1 MKSKHP
7 FPIIPRLSQPTRIG
21 ALSNNIGKLPPQATD
36 IEELVLG
43 ALMLEKD
50 ALDKVADTLSPES
63 FYKESNQAI
72 YQAILGLF
80 DNQQP
85 IDIKTVVH
93 QLKKTSLLEMAGGAY
108 YISQLASKVNSSANI
123 EYHAAIISEQAIKR
137 SLISISSNIQKN
149 AYEDTTDA
157 FELLDYAEQQLFD
170 ISEKN
175 IKRNYSK
182 ISDLSEKAV
191 ADIRAKMD
199 NKDGLTGVPSGFST
213 LDRITSG
220 WQPSDLV
227 IIAARPGMGKTT
239 FVTSVLRNA
248 AVDFN
253 EPVAIFSLEM
263 SNAQLVNRIIA
274 SESELNGE
282 KIKMGNLE
290 EFEWEQIVH
299 TTRSLFKAPMF
310 IDDTPALSIR
320 EFRTKSRRLVS
331 QYNVRLLIVDYLQ
344 LMCGETV
351 GRNNMNRE
359 QEIASISRSLKNLAK
374 ELDIPIIA
382 LSQLSRSVETRGGDK
397 RPVLADLRE
406 SGSIEQDADMV
417 IFLYRPEYYDMD
429 FDETGQSN
437 KNLCELII
445 AKNRNGRTDS
455 VRLKFIGEYT
465 KFSDWDEQ
473 KIIGEGNA
481 DQEGPYSFPES
492 SSSKTGIIKPSKA
505 SDNGSKTAPF

>member
-1 MKSKHP
+1 MKPKHP

-175 IKRNYSK
+175 IKRNYNK

-429 FDETGQSN
+429 FDDTGQSN

-473 KIIGEGNA
+473 KIGEGNA
-481 DQEGPYSFPES
+481 NQEGPYSFPES

>member
-1 MKSKHP
+1 MKSKHS

-473 KIIGEGNA
+473 KIGESNA

>member
-473 KIIGEGNA
+473 KIGGGNA
-481 DQEGPYSFPES
+481 NQEGPYSFPES

>member
-1 MKSKHP
+1 MKSKHS
-7 FPIIPRLSQPTRIG
+7 FPIIPRLSQSTRIG

-175 IKRNYSK
+175 IKRNYNK

-429 FDETGQSN
+429 FDDTGQSN

-455 VRLKFIGEYT
+455 VKLKFIGEYT

-473 KIIGEGNA
+473 KIGEGNA
-481 DQEGPYSFPES
+481 NQEGPYSFPES

>member
-1 MKSKHP
+1 MKSKHS

-175 IKRNYSK
+175 IKRNYNK

-429 FDETGQSN
+429 FDDTGQSN

-473 KIIGEGNA
+473 KIGEGNA
-481 DQEGPYSFPES
+481 NQEGPYSFPES